1 MRNSVAIAKA
11 GALRSFL
18 VSGLL
23 RLAGPVGLFLT
34 FPSGQ
39 AAALTLMFWAVLSS
53 LWAANALHT
62 ATAVDAARERW
73 RYHLTTIE
81 YIHRISGASSSAG
94 NLSED
99 RWWQD
104 AKAAAELDIVD
115 HDQYLER
122 EAGLSWLG
130 RPHPVLGAI
139 FDLAL
144 LVAALLILSLFSR
157 GY

>member
-1 MRNSVAIAKA
+1 VKNNVAIAKA

-34 FPSGQ
+34 FPPGQ

-53 LWAANALHT
+53 LWASNTLHT

-81 YIHRISGASSSAG
+81 YIHRISGASSSATA
-94 NLSED
+94 LTED

-104 AKAAAELDIVD
+104 AKGAAELDIVD

-122 EAGLSWLG
+122 EARLSWLG
-130 RPHPVLGAI
+130 RPHPVLGAL
-139 FDLAL
+139 FDVGL
-144 LVAALLILSLFSR
+144 LVAALLVLLLFSR